1 MSFITP
7 HTAHLTRFRL
17 IAAALGAYILLT
29 CAASAQSLEV
39 IELQHRTAEDVIPV
53 LQPLVEPGGALSG
66 SDYTLFVRTSQA
78 NLAQLRA
85 AVARIDRKPRQLM
98 ISVRRSA
105 TEQLQRERA
114 SASGTVRSDR
124 SAASVNES
132 PSTRSGVTIRGTK
145 AQEQS
150 SGGGIS
156 SVSVLEGSSAFI
168 SSGSSVPIVTTVI
181 GGAGRRP
188 WAGTSTQYR
197 DLASGFVVTPRVS
210 GEEVVL
216 DIEQRD
222 ERIRDG
228 TIQNQNLTTQVS
240 TRMGEWVR
248 LGGIE
253 ESASSTQRGVLSRQ
267 YSTSSDSQSVW
278 VKVEVQ

>member
-1 MSFITP
+1 
-7 HTAHLTRFRL
+7 
-17 IAAALGAYILLT
+17 
-29 CAASAQSLEV
+29 
-39 IELQHRTAEDVIPV
+39 
-53 LQPLVEPGGALSG
+53 
-66 SDYTLFVRTSQA
+66 
-78 NLAQLRA
+78 
-85 AVARIDRKPRQLM
+85 
-98 ISVRRSA
+98 
-105 TEQLQRERA
+105 
-114 SASGTVRSDR
+114 
-124 SAASVNES
+124 
-132 PSTRSGVTIRGTK
+132 
-145 AQEQS
+145 
-150 SGGGIS
+150 
-156 SVSVLEGSSAFI
+156 
-168 SSGSSVPIVTTVI
+168 
-181 GGAGRRP
+181 
-188 WAGTSTQYR
+188 
-197 DLASGFVVTPRVS
+197 VS